1 MRQWD
6 LRASDE
12 DRERVVELL
21 REHCAAGRLTLDEFS
36 ARLDEV
42 YASRTYR
49 ELAWTTRELP
59 RLEQRAPRANLG
71 IGRHLVGNGLVTV
84 GYLALAQPF
93 GPLYGT
99 DFPLPLLTMLGSAAI
114 IGTRAWR
121 QRQQARRLGGRRRR
135 YEVFVKDRWHPGM
148 APPRWLPPPG
158 RPPAPPQ
165 ARPQVRPR
173 QAPPTGQ
180 QAWPRHPHGAP
191 RHPQGAPP
199 PPGPPR
205 PIR

>member
-1 MRQWD
+1 MGLWDRGMRQWD

-59 RLEQRAPRANLG
+59 RLEQRAPRSGLG
-71 IGRHLVGNGLVTV
+71 IGRHLVGNGLFTV
-84 GYLALAQPF
+84 GYLAVVEPF
-93 GPLYGT
+93 DQYGF
-99 DFPLPLLTMLGSAAI
+99 DFPLPVLTMLASAAI

-121 QRQQARRLGGRRRR
+121 ERREARQLGGQRRR
-135 YEVFVKDRWHPGM
+135 YEVLVKDRWHPGM
-148 APPRWLPPPG
+148 SPPRWLPPPG
-158 RPPAPPQ
+158 GRPPAQVWPG
-165 ARPQVRPR
+165 RPM
-173 QAPPTGQ
+173 PTGQ
-180 QAWPRHPHGAP
+180 PAWPPRHPHGAP
-191 RHPQGAPP
+191 PP
-199 PPGPPR
+199 PWPR
-205 PIR
+205 RPVR